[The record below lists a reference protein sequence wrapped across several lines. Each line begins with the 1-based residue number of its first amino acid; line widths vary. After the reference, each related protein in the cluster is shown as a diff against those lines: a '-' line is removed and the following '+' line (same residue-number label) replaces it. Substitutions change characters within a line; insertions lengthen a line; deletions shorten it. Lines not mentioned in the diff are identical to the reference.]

1 MLSRVKKSGFLVLAL
16 ILQTKYKNFI
26 FNKWIFNM
34 SDKTIYALS
43 TVYGKSGVAVIRISG
58 SDALNTIRQMTDLSL
73 SNVKPRYAHFV
84 SLKDIVSRETIDK
97 CLLLYF
103 PAPNSFTGE
112 DVIELQT
119 HGSKAVIA
127 AVIRN
132 LSSLENYRMAEPG
145 EFSKRAFYNGK
156 MDLTEAEGLADLID
170 AETSE
175 QQKYAMRQMEGGLK
189 NLYDGWREELI
200 KILAHLE
207 AYIDFPDEDLP
218 SDVINNMSDSVFK
231 LKNAVFKHLNGD
243 SVGER
248 LREGFRVVIV
258 GPPNAGKSSLLNAL
272 VNREAAI
279 VSDIAGTTRDAVD
292 IHLDLN
298 GYPVMFTDTAGLRET
313 NEEIEKK
320 GIDIA
325 LEKIKEADLVVCL
338 FDASKDSVQLFDNV
352 ENLFKNNVLFVANK
366 SDKLTNEQCL
376 SLKDNNCIVI
386 SAKQKQDVDA
396 LLNAIADKI
405 KQRFTSNSNLLITR
419 SRYREALNDVLENLQ
434 AFGFDKEIELTAEDI
449 RLAARALGKITG
461 RIEVDDILD
470 KIFGDFCIGK

>member
-1 MLSRVKKSGFLVLAL
+1 
-16 ILQTKYKNFI
+16 
-26 FNKWIFNM
+26 M
-34 SDKTIYALS
+34 SEKTIYALS
-43 TVYGKSGVAVIRISG
+43 TVYGKSGVAVIRVSG
-58 SDALNTIRQMTDLSL
+58 ADALDVVRLMTDLPL
-73 SNVKPRYAHFV
+73 DKVKPRYAHFV
-84 SLKDIVSRETIDK
+84 SIKDIVSRETIDK
-97 CLLLYF
+97 CLFLYF

-112 DVIELQT
+112 DIVELQT

-127 AVIRN
+127 AVIKN
-132 LSSLENYRMAEPG
+132 LSSIDNFRMAEPG

-207 AYIDFPDEDLP
+207 AYIDFPDEDIP
-218 SDVINNMSDSVFK
+218 SDVIDNMTDSVFK

-313 NEEIEKK
+313 EEEIERK

-325 LEKIKEADLVVCL
+325 YGKIQEADLVVCL
-338 FDASKDSVQLFDNV
+338 FDASKDSVQIFDNIKDS
-352 ENLFKNNVLFVANK
+352 FKNKALFVANK
-366 SDKLTNEQCL
+366 CDSLTNEQCTEL
-376 SLKDNNCIVI
+376 ENSGCIVI
-386 SAKQKQDVDA
+386 SAKQKCGIDT
-396 LLNAIADKI
+396 LLNNIAERI

-419 SRYREALNDVLENLQ
+419 SRYREALKEVSDNLE
-434 AFGFDKEIELTAEDI
+434 AFGFDKEIELTAEDV